1 MLVDIQAVS
10 KTYGDNTVLDQVSLQ
25 IQAHE
30 HIALVGPNGAGK
42 STLLKIL
49 TGEVQADSGN
59 VALRPRATIGYVQQH
74 VAFSDDATV
83 WSEAKQALGPL
94 TELLAQA
101 EQVTEQLAKC
111 TDEAQR
117 ADLMELYDHLQAKLQ
132 QSDAYAW
139 EHRIERVLNG
149 IGFSNLQFTTP
160 ANRLSGGQKNRL
172 LLACAIL
179 QEPDLLILDEPNNHL
194 DIETTEWLEQ
204 TLAQTSS
211 ALLMVSHDRY
221 FLDAIAQQV
230 IELVDSRIET
240 FKGNYSAYV
249 KQKTERLEVQRRTFE
264 KQQLELEKLEDFVR
278 KHHAGQKSTQAED
291 RRKKLERIER
301 VEAPREIHVP
311 KFRFPGAS
319 RTGDIVLR
327 CENFSKSF
335 GELKLFEKLKF
346 QIERGGRWAIL
357 GSNGSG
363 KTTLLQCL
371 LGKLQPDTGTVTIG
385 SGVKIGYFDQ
395 LLRDLDLSKTP
406 MEAIRIPGVDHN
418 DLQRRNFLAAFGIIG
433 AMAEQTLS
441 SLSGG
446 ERNRT
451 MLAWI
456 AAQNVNFL
464 VMDEPTNHLDL
475 WSREALQQAIAAYD
489 GTVLLVT
496 HDRYLVNAIA
506 QNVLVIA
513 NGQTKI
519 VPGNYETYRHMQKQ
533 GLAIA
538 DRRENIAIT
547 ESNARNNGAND
558 TPNKNTPAKGP
569 KPKRKFPYRKVEAIE
584 ADIERVETDLASL
597 QEQML
602 APEVLRDGRKV
613 KEIQAAIE
621 AKSAELAQLYA
632 HFEEALELN

>member
-1 MLVDIQAVS
+1 VILDVQEVS
-10 KTYGDNTVLDQVSLQ
+10 KTYGDNTVLDRVSLQ
-25 IQAHE
+25 IQPHE

-49 TGEVQADSGN
+49 TGEIQADNGRVSK
-59 VALRPRATIGYVQQH
+59 RPRASIGYVQQH
-74 VAFSDDATV
+74 VSFADDATV
-83 WSEAKQALGPL
+83 WSEAKLALGPL
-94 TELLAQA
+94 TELMAQA
-101 EQVTEQLAKC
+101 ESVTSQLAEC

-117 ADLMELYDHLQAKLQ
+117 DDLLELYDHLQAKLQ
-132 QSDAYAW
+132 HSDAYAW

-204 TLAQTSS
+204 TLAHSSS

-221 FLDAIAQQV
+221 FLDAIAQNV
-230 IELVDSRIET
+230 IELIDGQIES
-240 FKGNYSAYV
+240 FKGNYTAYV

-301 VEAPREIHVP
+301 LDAPREIHVP
-311 KFRFPGAS
+311 KFRFPEAS

-327 CENFSKSF
+327 CENLSKSF
-335 GELKLFEKLKF
+335 GELKLFSKLSF

-357 GSNGSG
+357 GSNGTG

-371 LGKLQPDTGTVTIG
+371 LNRLAPDTGKVTLG
-385 SGVKIGYFDQ
+385 SGVKVGYFDQ
-395 LLRDLDLSKTP
+395 LLRDLDLTKTP

-418 DLQRRNFLAAFGIIG
+418 DLQRRSFLAAFGIIG
-433 AMAEQTLS
+433 TMAEQSLS

-451 MLAWI
+451 MLAWL
-456 AAQNVNFL
+456 AAQNINFL

-475 WSREALQQAIAAYD
+475 WSREALQHAVADFD

-513 NGQTKI
+513 DGQAKM
-519 VPGNYETYRHMQKQ
+519 VPGNYETYRYMMKQ

-547 ESNARNNGAND
+547 KSTETATANKS
-558 TPNKNTPAKGP
+558 TSPQSTVTKAA

-584 ADIERVETDLASL
+584 SDIETVEKSLAQL

-602 APEVLRDGRKV
+602 QPEILRDGRKV
-613 KEIQAAIE
+613 KELQGMIAD
-621 AKSAELAQLYA
+621 KNNELTQLYA
-632 HFEEALELN
+632 HFEEAMELN